1 MHTFYL
7 LNDKVQPEKHQAT
20 KKRLESEFKKL
31 SVNEGKCAFLDIHD
45 EAKGQEQLKEFFKY
59 LIVYR
64 ATEINL
70 GQEAALKSVQNIMV
84 SFTWNNSVL
93 WVFICVDFS

>member
-1 MHTFYL
+1 MPVHTFYL
-7 LNDKVQPEKHQAT
+7 LNEKVKEENQENT
-20 KKRLESEFKKL
+20 KKKLEGEFKKL
-31 SVNEGKCAFLDIHD
+31 SVNGGKCAFLEIHN

-70 GQEAALKSVQNIMV
+70 GKEAALMSVQNMKV
-84 SFTWNNSVL
+84 SFT
-93 WVFICVDFS
+93 